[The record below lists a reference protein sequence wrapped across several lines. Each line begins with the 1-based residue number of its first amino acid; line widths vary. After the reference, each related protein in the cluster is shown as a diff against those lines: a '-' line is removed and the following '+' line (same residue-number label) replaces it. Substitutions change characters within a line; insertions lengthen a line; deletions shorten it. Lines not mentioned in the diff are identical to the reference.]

1 MPFSYY
7 LIILLQ
13 VENHVRE
20 KITQQLAEICSD
32 ALSCRVEDMA
42 TICDQILS
50 DLEEESNV
58 VIRKRRHNS
67 MPRNVSILSYSIFIS
82 LFVSFF
88 LIPTFNHG
96 LSL

>member
-7 LIILLQ
+7 LKILFQ

-32 ALSCRVEDMA
+32 ALSCHVENMA

-50 DLEEESNV
+50 GIEEESNV
-58 VIRKRRHNS
+58 VIRKRRHNNI
-67 MPRNVSILSYSIFIS
+67 PRYVSILSYYIS
-82 LFVSFF
+82 LNCFV
-88 LIPTFNHG
+88 
-96 LSL
+96 